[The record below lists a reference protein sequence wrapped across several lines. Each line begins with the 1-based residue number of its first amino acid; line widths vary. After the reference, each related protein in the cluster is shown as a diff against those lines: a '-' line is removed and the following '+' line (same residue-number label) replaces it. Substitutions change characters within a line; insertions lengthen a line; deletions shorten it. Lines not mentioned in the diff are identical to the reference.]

1 MPLLKFLELDY
12 NGLWVQNE
20 TNITMFYTPKILL
33 YADEPPWFNEK
44 NWINEKFDSF
54 NHKSTI
60 Q

>member
-12 NGLWVQNE
+12 NGWCVQNE

-33 YADEPPWFNEK
+33 CADELPWFNEK
-44 NWINEKFDSF
+44 NRINKKFDSF